1 MDAAEMPHRGQLDH
15 GLDLALEQDRDQE
28 HLERGDLTQ
37 PGADAQGAGGEV
49 LHHDRTLAQGAL
61 ADQPL
66 AQPELAGQLLGRV
79 GVGRPQPQDG
89 PPSLGLLGGVE
100 GRVLGI
106 DQGDDLVQDALGR
119 GGQVAMALQHPGV
132 LGQVGLEPVLLPVA
146 LGGLAQAPDHLVD
159 LVLEQRH
166 LALGLDPD
174 RSGQVA
180 LGHSGG
186 HVSDRAHL
194 DREVGGQPV
203 DVVGEVAP
211 GTGRARHDRLSAQLA
226 LRADLAGHGGY
237 LLGEAGQGAGHL
249 VDDVGE
255 RRDLALGLEHQL
267 LVQIAMGDRGDDS
280 GYATHLI
287 GQVAGH
293 QVNVVGQVF
302 PGAAHALHLGLPAEL
317 ALGAHLARHPG
328 DLGGEGVELVDHGVD
343 RVLQRED
350 FALHVD
356 RDLA

>member
-1 MDAAEMPHRGQLDH
+1 
-15 GLDLALEQDRDQE
+15 
-28 HLERGDLTQ
+28 
-37 PGADAQGAGGEV
+37 GG
-49 LHHDRTLAQGAL
+49 G
-61 ADQPL
+61 
-66 AQPELAGQLLGRV
+66 
-79 GVGRPQPQDG
+79 
-89 PPSLGLLGGVE
+89 
-100 GRVLGI
+100 
-106 DQGDDLVQDALGR
+106 
-119 GGQVAMALQHPGV
+119 
-132 LGQVGLEPVLLPVA
+132 
-146 LGGLAQAPDHLVD
+146 
-159 LVLEQRH
+159 
-166 LALGLDPD
+166 
-174 RSGQVA
+174 
-180 LGHSGG
+180 
-186 HVSDRAHL
+186 
-194 DREVGGQPV
+194 GGQPV
-203 DVVGEVAP
+203 HVFSQVAP

-343 RVLQRED
+343 RVLQLQD
-350 FALHVD
+350 LAVDVD
-356 RDLA
+356 RDLVGEVAPGDGGGHVGDVAHLGGQVLSHVVDVVFEVLPDAGHAHDLGLAAELAFSADL